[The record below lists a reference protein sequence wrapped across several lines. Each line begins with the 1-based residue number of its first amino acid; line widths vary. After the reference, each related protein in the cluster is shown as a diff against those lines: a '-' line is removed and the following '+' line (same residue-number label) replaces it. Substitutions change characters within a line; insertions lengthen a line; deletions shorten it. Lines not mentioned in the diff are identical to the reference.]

1 MLFQYT
7 ATDQNATVTRGSV
20 DAPTLDQA
28 RQMLIDRGMEVTE
41 LSEARQVHT
50 HVEQDNHQPMLKTTF
65 AFEGADNSG
74 VIRRGTLQAESKYE
88 AFEHLRESQ
97 NLTLSML
104 SPVGVT
110 PQYHDRDLEMWQKRG
125 KKSQTQTPPAPPSVT
140 APSTTRK
147 IGFSGA
153 MVSSTVPK
161 VAPST
166 PVSMPIQNKSTYTSI
181 FSTLRLYAGWLLA
194 WYAVF
199 VSLGYYVHTRALP
212 FSIPFVEAFYLSS
225 LMFSITVA
233 TFVFLFLSTVH
244 RFMHGS
250 RVSGVIFGIVAIA
263 LFLIFQTLI
272 PA

>member
-1 MLFQYT
+1 MLYQYT
-7 ATDQNATVTRGSV
+7 ATDQNAAVTRGSI

-50 HVEQDNHQPMLKTTF
+50 HGDQEHRQPMLKTTF
-65 AFEGADNSG
+65 AFEGADTSG
-74 VIRRGTLQAESKYE
+74 VIRRGTLQAEGKYE

-125 KKSQTQTPPAPPSVT
+125 KKSQPQTPSAPPVPV
-140 APSTTRK
+140 APSTART
-147 IGFSGA
+147 IGFSGTTIPRDLPKA
-153 MVSSTVPK
+153 PTPATVSTTIYKES
-161 VAPST
+161 
-166 PVSMPIQNKSTYTSI
+166 NYTSI

-225 LMFSITVA
+225 LMFSITLA
-233 TFVFLFLSTVH
+233 SFVFLLLSSIH
-244 RFMHGS
+244 RITQVS
-250 RVSGVIFGIVAIA
+250 RITGIMLGIVGIA
-263 LFLIFQTLI
+263 LFLVLQALL
-272 PA
+272 PW